1 MLRPPGLD
9 PIGRSSG
16 GAVSS
21 RGVGSWGGSWG
32 GMMGDGDGD
41 GGRDDREDRGEGAHT
56 DDRSNSGRFS
66 SNAQRSMLVEMY
78 GMAPGIAVG
87 LK

>member
-1 MLRPPGLD
+1 
-9 PIGRSSG
+9 
-16 GAVSS
+16 
-21 RGVGSWGGSWG
+21 
-32 GMMGDGDGD
+32 MGDGDGD
-41 GGRDDREDRGEGAHT
+41 GGRDDREDRGEGAPT

-66 SNAQRSMLVEMY
+66 SNARRSMSVETY